1 MPQRK
6 LTHSLQV
13 NQRLPFYKGVRVTES
28 KGWAEEIK
36 EAFGRLGLKADN
48 DCCLLI
54 GQAVDNKLIRQN
66 GRIDKIE
73 EQVNAARVAMAETD
87 GRIDNVRISMEGEI
101 KLVYEMLSRMGEKIE
116 RIETNT
122 SKEHNVRMTWRIALI
137 AAVPAFVSMI
147 ITIMQLLAGGV

>member
-1 MPQRK
+1 M
-6 LTHSLQV
+6 
-13 NQRLPFYKGVRVTES
+13 NQGFLFKKGVRVTES

-54 GQAVDNKLIRQN
+54 GQAVDSKLLRQN

-73 EQVNAARVAMAETD
+73 EQVGAARVALAETD
-87 GRIDNVRISMEGEI
+87 GRIGNVKTGMEGEI

-122 SKEHNVRMTWRIALI
+122 SKEQNVRMTWRIALV
-137 AAVPAFVSMI
+137 AAVPGLISVIIMI
-147 ITIMQLLAGGV
+147 VQMLAGGG